1 MTYELWS
8 GPSANIVG
16 AFETEHDA
24 LGALREVA
32 ERNGPEYVATLALMV
47 EDDAG
52 ETTLLAEGRDLM
64 RLVSDGSPAGR

>member
-16 AFETEHDA
+16 AFETEREA
-24 LGALREVA
+24 LGAVREVA
-32 ERNGPEYVATLALMV
+32 ERNGPDYVATLALMV

-52 ETTLLAEGRDLM
+52 ETTLIAEGRDLV
-64 RLVSDGSPAGR
+64 RLVRDGAPAAR